1 MEDYFD
7 DGCVHGAERSECR
20 ICTPEPDE
28 YSLRPLWIEDNNDFP
43 EALWL
48 SNLPDSEYVL
58 FEVL

>member
-1 MEDYFD
+1 MKHPIHLWSY
-7 DGCVHGAERSECR
+7 
-20 ICTPEPDE
+20 PETE
-28 YSLRPLWIEDNNDFP
+28 IYPLWVEDNNDFP